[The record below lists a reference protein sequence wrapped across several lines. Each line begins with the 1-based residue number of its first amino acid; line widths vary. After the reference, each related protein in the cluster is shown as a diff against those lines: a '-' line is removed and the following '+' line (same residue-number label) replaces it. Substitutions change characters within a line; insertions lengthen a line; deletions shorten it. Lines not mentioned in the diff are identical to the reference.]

1 MNEFLFILI
10 IFLIVAGG
18 VGASIYF
25 VRREIRQRKEEL
37 PWSFLKQDI
46 EALKKSFG
54 DGFTQIAQELGRVQ
68 EIGHTLRDFQDF
80 LKSPKLRGGVGEQV
94 LRDLLEQVLPKNNFQ
109 IQYQFREGQMVDA
122 IIKTKQGII
131 PIDSKFPM
139 ESFQKYIQAKA
150 EEKEDYLKEFIRD
163 IKKHI
168 DDIAKKYILPQ
179 EGTLDYAIMYVP
191 AESVF
196 SEITL
201 NEPELL
207 EYAHQ
212 KKVILVSP
220 NTFYYF
226 LKIIMMGLEGAQ
238 IEEVSKKILEG
249 LKAIQQESMKFGEE
263 LSVLTSHVD
272 NAKKS
277 SERVSNRYL
286 RLSGKIDNLGLLD
299 YNPPTSSEV
308 PAEGRRVEG
317 GLESRSLNERAPTE
331 ESKPKLKEPE

>member
-1 MNEFLFILI
+1 MSNLFLI
-10 IFLIVAGG
+10 IVIVFVVAAGVVASVYLIK
-18 VGASIYF
+18 
-25 VRREIRQRKEEL
+25 RELKRKKEEEL

-54 DGFTQIAQELGRVQ
+54 DGFTQMAQELGRVQ

-122 IIKTKQGII
+122 IIKTKQGLI

-139 ESFQKYIQAKA
+139 ESFQKYIKSTA
-150 EEKEDYLKEFIRD
+150 EKKEDYLKEFIRD

-168 DDIAKKYILPQ
+168 DDISRKYILPQ

-191 AESVF
+191 VESVF

-226 LKIIMMGLEGAQ
+226 LKIIMIGLEGAR
-238 IEEVSKKILEG
+238 IEEASRKILEG
-249 LKAIQQESMKFGEE
+249 LKAIQQESIKFGEE
-263 LSVLTSHVD
+263 LTVMTSHID
-272 NAKKS
+272 NAKKA
-277 SERVSNRYL
+277 SERVTNRYI
-286 RLSGKIDNLGLLD
+286 RLSGKIDNLGLI
-299 YNPPTSSEV
+299 E
-308 PAEGRRVEG
+308 
-317 GLESRSLNERAPTE
+317 LEE
-331 ESKPKLKEPE
+331 KPKEIEEPEQ